1 LAILFGCCW
10 TATSCTMNEQQQF
23 EWGELTE
30 KWWRDSG
37 ASCRATET
45 QIKFAC
51 ARHQGAN
58 KVRAATLAGYSG
70 GPEALRSAGVRAE
83 GTKAVEDLLTLAA
96 AVEDGGSK
104 DGPATPAE
112 IDRKLAKLIRS
123 PDGAI
128 SLKAIEVMARRDE
141 LRRQR
146 GEAPENDG
154 LSCWRFERDLLG
166 MPNGGSAYLLLNGG
180 ILNLRL
186 LHDAHHVVMNEEFG
200 PQLWKQFYERL
211 SDALATRRASPD
223 LGRNREKA
231 ARPGLDPSGYAAAAQ
246 RAGERERHSRARNN
260 GGWGCRC
267 SRLRTWRRRIWP
279 SWR

>member
-1 LAILFGCCW
+1 
-10 TATSCTMNEQQQF
+10 MNEQQQPF
-23 EWGELTE
+23 EWGELGE
-30 KWWRDSG
+30 KWWRESG

-45 QIKFAC
+45 QIKYSC

-58 KVRAATLAGYSG
+58 KSRAATLAGYSG

-83 GTKAVEDLLTLAA
+83 GSKAVEDLLTLAA
-96 AVEDGGSK
+96 AAEDGGSK

-123 PDGAI
+123 PDGGI
-128 SLKAIEVMARRDE
+128 SLKAIEVMARREE

-146 GEAPENDG
+146 GETPENDG
-154 LSCWRFERDLLG
+154 LSSWRFERDLLG

-186 LHDAHHVVMNEEFG
+186 LHDTHHVVMNEEFG

-211 SDALATRRASPD
+211 SDASREWLDHQLGDPGWQLDVRHQIWSEIGKKPPGPVLTQVDMLRRPDEPASWNGTR
-223 LGRNREKA
+223 GRETTA
-231 ARPGLDPSGYAAAAQ
+231 DGGADAAA
-246 RAGERERHSRARNN
+246 
-260 GGWGCRC
+260 
-267 SRLRTWRRRIWP
+267 
-279 SWR
+279 

>member
-1 LAILFGCCW
+1 VP
-10 TATSCTMNEQQQF
+10 
-23 EWGELTE
+23 
-30 KWWRDSG
+30 
-37 ASCRATET
+37 SCRATET

-146 GEAPENDG
+146 GETPENDG
-154 LSCWRFERDLLG
+154 LSGWRFERDLLG
-166 MPNGGSAYLLLNGG
+166 MPNGGSAYLLLDGG
-180 ILNLRL
+180 INKLHL
-186 LHDAHHVVMNEEFG
+186 LHDTHHVVMNEEFG
-200 PQLWKQFYERL
+200 PEIWARFYERL
-211 SDALATRRASPD
+211 SDSMRAHLDQLMADPGWQLDVRHQIWGEIGKKPPGPVLTQADVLRRPAEPVRWN
-223 LGRNREKA
+223 G
-231 ARPGLDPSGYAAAAQ
+231 
-246 RAGERERHSRARNN
+246 SRAPEPAEE
-260 GGWGCRC
+260 GA
-267 SRLRTWRRRIWP
+267 SDAA
-279 SWR
+279 

>member
-1 LAILFGCCW
+1 
-10 TATSCTMNEQQQF
+10 MNEQQPF
-23 EWGELTE
+23 EWGELGE
-30 KWWRDSG
+30 KWWRESG

-45 QIKFAC
+45 QVRYSC

-58 KVRAATLAGYSG
+58 KSRAATLAGYSG

-96 AVEDGGSK
+96 AAEDGGSK

-146 GEAPENDG
+146 GETPENDG
-154 LSCWRFERDLLG
+154 LSGWRTERDYLTV
-166 MPNGGSAYLLLNGG
+166 PNGGSAYLLLNVRNGG
-180 ILNLRL
+180 ILNLHL
-186 LHDAHHVVMNEEFG
+186 LHDTHHVVMTEEFG
-200 PQLWKQFYERL
+200 PELWQRFYARL
-211 SDALATRRASPD
+211 NDDRRAYLDHLMADPGWQLD
-223 LGRNREKA
+223 VRHQIWAEIGKKPPGPVLTQVDKLR
-231 ARPGLDPSGYAAAAQ
+231 RPNEPASWTPSRVRKTTA
-246 RAGERERHSRARNN
+246 E
-260 GGWGCRC
+260 GGADA
-267 SRLRTWRRRIWP
+267 IA
-279 SWR
+279 